1 MPNVKGK
8 KFPYTPEGE
17 AAAEEYA
24 AKTGSP
30 FMMKAKK
37 YGNSPMRKN
46 FGSSLAVN
54 KVLDK
59 DNMQGGLTGKPS
71 GKTGKL
77 GHGPILKKKG
87 GGAALKF
94 REDVNKLDKKIQT
107 GAAKVGSK
115 FKKSVG
121 NLAKSLKVKST
132 GNIGDKVARKYGTGD
147 YKSGGSKAHLSMNPG
162 ESKYKYNVRMKKE
175 QRARDKKASKST
187 GTGFKTF
194 GYDTWKTPETP
205 KSTAYT
211 KPKSTI
217 KVDPFVGNP
226 AKKATTK
233 NTYGVLRSQKNKKTK
248 AYKPWS
254 LSNILKKQGNTL

>member
-37 YGNSPMRKN
+37 YGNSPMKKN
-46 FGSSLAVN
+46 FGSSLAIN
-54 KVLDK
+54 KKLDK

-71 GKTGKL
+71 GETGKL

-107 GAAKVGSK
+107 GAAKVGGK
-115 FKKSVG
+115 FKKSIS
-121 NLAKSLKVKST
+121 NLASSLKLKPT
-132 GNIGDKVARKYGTGD
+132 GNIGDKVRSKYSPKARK
-147 YKSGGSKAHLSMNPG
+147 SKP
-162 ESKYKYNVRMKKE
+162 
-175 QRARDKKASKST
+175 SKST
-187 GTGFKTF
+187 GFKTHGYDGGFKA
-194 GYDTWKTPETP
+194 PEAP
-205 KSTAYT
+205 KSKTYT
-211 KPKSTI
+211 KPKSKI

-226 AKKATTK
+226 AEKGTTK
-233 NTYGVLRSQKNKKTK
+233 NTYGVDRLQENKKTK

-254 LSNILKKQGNTL
+254 PQSNIKTTKTSSKKDKGKSTLRKFGTPGWPSMKI